1 MNQPPNS
8 PEAEHSVPPFLKK
21 DATHR
26 VRHNTTS
33 SWKSIGSRWPYVAVF
48 ILGTLVGWFVLG
60 WYLFPVQY
68 TDTYPTD
75 LRAEIQDDYILMVAE
90 SYAATGDLRTAA
102 KRLRYWEPEVLA
114 VKVNQLARSLQ
125 AVEPQSA
132 TYLQLL
138 ARDLHLTPPSS
149 PSTTPPKTTRPSSDF
164 PLSSIL
170 GLVVFLSL
178 MAGALFIAQRRGWLD
193 FRRQA
198 QTPEEVDTP
207 NPQPQPQTP
216 TDIPFEDVPVHSMPV
231 EDEEVEDAW
240 DEQAIPPE
248 DATLWDEEAFVAPE
262 EPSHLTEPIPM
273 PENSSLPL
281 HPSPSHPSTI
291 EALEPA
297 EEGDEFLTV
306 PAPPTPSEESDLE
319 EEELAST
326 VRPVVMRF
334 DGTADFEISQPIE
347 IDGTYHGQFGMGAK
361 IPAPH
366 NPALVI
372 GLEVWL
378 YDKIDI
384 RTVSAI
390 LVPPVLARDPDLRT
404 AYLDGDDESEIV
416 ALEEGETF
424 QLRTAHLML
433 AGQVVRVT
441 FGPSTSEGVP
451 VIESAT
457 IELMPRRAGDMM

>member
-1 MNQPPNS
+1 M
-8 PEAEHSVPPFLKK
+8 
-21 DATHR
+21 
-26 VRHNTTS
+26 
-33 SWKSIGSRWPYVAVF
+33 GSRWPYVAVF

-149 PSTTPPKTTRPSSDF
+149 PATVPPKTAQPSSGF
-164 PLSSIL
+164 PLSSIV

-178 MAGALFIAQRRGWLD
+178 MAGALFVAQRRGWLD

-198 QTPEEVDTP
+198 QTPEEVDIP
-207 NPQPQPQTP
+207 EARPQPQAP

-231 EDEEVEDAW
+231 EDEDEGIEEAW

-248 DATLWDEEAFVAPE
+248 DATLWDEEAFIAPE

-281 HPSPSHPSTI
+281 QPSPPQPSAV
-291 EALEPA
+291 EALEPR
-297 EEGDEFLTV
+297 EEEDEFLTV
-306 PAPPTPSEESDLE
+306 PAPPAPPEEPDLE
-319 EEELAST
+319 EEDVTSA
-326 VRPVVMRF
+326 VQPVVIHF
-334 DGTADFEISQPIE
+334 DGTPDFEISQPIE
-347 IDGTYHGQFGMGAK
+347 IDGTYHGQFGLGVK

-366 NPALVI
+366 NPQLVI
-372 GLEVWL
+372 GLEAWL

-390 LVPPVLARDPDLRT
+390 LVPPVLAGDPDLRT
-404 AYLDGDDESEIV
+404 RYLEGDEESDIIPMQ
-416 ALEEGETF
+416 EGESF

-433 AGQVVRVT
+433 AGRVVRVT

-457 IELMPRRAGDMM
+457 VELTPRRAGEMVA